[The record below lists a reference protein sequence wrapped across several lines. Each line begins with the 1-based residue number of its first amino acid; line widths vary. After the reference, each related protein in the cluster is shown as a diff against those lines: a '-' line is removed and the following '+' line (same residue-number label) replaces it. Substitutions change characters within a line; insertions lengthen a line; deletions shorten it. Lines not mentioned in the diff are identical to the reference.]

1 MAHLSSDVVSAEAL
15 SNHLSESLPVYVS
28 TQDVTKHPQL
38 SHLLEDLTLRLTPTG
53 VLKATHTRLMHAS
66 ATLKHARVKYLEA
79 ATLHRVSQDVLLNMC
94 EGDTQKERG
103 MRKMLEALTLSEL
116 QDHLVL
122 THTNPEAQD
131 EGGGSNNE
139 LTLFGIT
146 PEDVVGRSKAL
157 NPELYTEDL
166 TAAME
171 NYLEQEWVKI
181 SSFLN
186 PTDFEGSDSKDIA
199 KVVEHLEASKQG
211 LTDEGNKLSHCIIQ
225 THHFSQ
231 KVYGLLFEY
240 SKILKSLV
248 SKQRLS
254 LYPAH
259 HLANS
264 LLTLRTHFLKLRCLE
279 LEILTT
285 TYSSQSVRAL
295 KLLQGHLLQRRAQ
308 AEESLAKLKHMME
321 PYKHL
326 DPQFQDLL
334 KEHAKLQED
343 IRFAKMS
350 SDIGRF

>member
-1 MAHLSSDVVSAEAL
+1 MAHLSSEVVSAEAL

-28 TQDVTKHPQL
+28 HQDVTKHPQL
-38 SHLLEDLTLRLTPTG
+38 SHLLEDLSLRLTPTG
-53 VLKATHTRLMHAS
+53 VFRGTHTRLMHAS

-94 EGDTQKERG
+94 DGENKKERG
-103 MRKMLEALTLSEL
+103 MRKMLEAVTLSEL

-122 THTNPEAQD
+122 VQSSPEAQ
-131 EGGGSNNE
+131 EESGGNKE

-146 PEDVVGRSKAL
+146 PEDVLARCKAL
-157 NPELYTEDL
+157 KPELYIKDL
-166 TAAME
+166 SSAME
-171 NYLEQEWVKI
+171 TFLEQEWIKI

-186 PTDFEGSDSKDIA
+186 PIDFEGCDSQDSTR
-199 KVVEHLEASKQG
+199 VVEHLENTKQR
-211 LTDEGNKLSHCIIQ
+211 LAEESNKLTHCVIQ

-264 LLTLRTHFLKLRCLE
+264 LVTLKTHFLKLRCLE
-279 LEILTT
+279 LEILTA
-285 TYSSQSVRAL
+285 TYNSQSVRAL
-295 KLLQGHLLQRRAQ
+295 KLLQGHLLQRRTQ
-308 AEESLAKLKHMME
+308 AEESLAKLRHAMDA
-321 PYKHL
+321 YKHL
-326 DPQFQDLL
+326 DPKFQDLL
-334 KEHAKLQED
+334 KEYSKLQED

-350 SDIGRF
+350 SDIGSL